1 MCRLVLHGESH
12 FKERIYSLQD
22 NTNFFM
28 FISDAEKQR
37 TAREILCFM
46 FILNKPHIIACL
58 ENNDYIQKIQSWNN
72 AIPNNSSFEITT
84 PEERIIKLYDLPLSA
99 GTGNLLDES
108 DSTKYTTYNPKA
120 DFALKIS
127 GNSMEPTIKNES
139 VVLVQKCETIEDSE
153 IGAFYLNGEAF
164 CKRLQHINAITYL
177 VSDNDTYSPIQIKA
191 DDELKLFGK
200 VIEVVNNV

>member
-1 MCRLVLHGESH
+1 
-12 FKERIYSLQD
+12 
-22 NTNFFM
+22 M

-84 PEERIIKLYDLPLSA
+84 PEEKERIIKLYDLPLSA

-108 DSTKYTTYNPKA
+108 DSTEYTTYNPKA

-139 VVLVQKCETIEDSE
+139 IVLVQKCETIEDSE